1 MAIHWKREHLSVNKV
16 LNFGSLGL
24 FSCRMRCVQM
34 RSPYEN
40 LMLWLLGATIAA
52 PFFYAFDRY
61 APDFAKTI
69 ILLVAVAVHLE

>member
-1 MAIHWKREHLSVNKV
+1 
-16 LNFGSLGL
+16 
-24 FSCRMRCVQM
+24 
-34 RSPYEN
+34 
-40 LMLWLLGATIAA
+40 MLWLLGATIAA